1 MKKAGPAQNPPFN
14 QQPQVPSQRYDL
26 RTLQAFRRII
36 RAIDLHSHKLAT
48 QHRITGPQLG
58 CLQAIKNHGPITSAR
73 LAQQIFLS
81 PSTIVG
87 IIDRLEEKKLVERN
101 RDRKDRR
108 LIHIC
113 ITNAGEELVAKAPS
127 LLQDTLIRALAEL
140 PETEQISITLTLEKL
155 VDLMEIGHI
164 GTAPI
169 LLTGPLQPKE

>member
-1 MKKAGPAQNPPFN
+1 MKANGPAQKPP
-14 QQPQVPSQRYDL
+14 QYQEPQVPLQSYDL

-36 RAIDLHSHKLAT
+36 RAIDLHSHKLASR
-48 QHRITGPQLG
+48 HKITGPQLG
-58 CLQAIKNHGPITSAR
+58 CLQAIKNHGPITSTK

-113 ITNAGEELVAKAPS
+113 ITTAGERVVAEAPS
-127 LLQDTLIRALAEL
+127 LLQDTLIGALTKL

-155 VDLMEIGHI
+155 VDLMEISHI
-164 GTAPI
+164 GAAPI
-169 LLTGPLQPKE
+169 LQTGPRQPKE